1 MTPSLSIEHAED
13 ALFRK
18 VSLRLLPFL
27 TLCYMFAFLDRIN
40 VGFAKLQ
47 MQSSLDLSD
56 AAYGFG
62 AGIFFI
68 GYVLFEIPSNL
79 LLPKVGARRTMARIM
94 VLWGLTSAGMMFVR
108 DPLSFYVL
116 RFLLGVFEAGFAP
129 GMILYLTYWFPG
141 ARMGKT
147 MAIVMAAGPIGG
159 LLGGPAS
166 TIVMTSLAG
175 AHGLAGWQWMFIV
188 EGLPCVLLGL
198 IAGFWLTD
206 RPDDANWLTREEK
219 ALLNMS
225 TSAGIAHGGT
235 VSGLFKAVRDW
246 RVLGLALSN
255 FCVICGIYA
264 VSFWLPTILNAA
276 GVADTRAIGWW
287 SALPYVASLIAMYAL
302 SARSD
307 RHGERRWHY
316 AVASLVGA
324 TALLVASRHSSVF
337 AVALPAMTVAT
348 ASMWAAYTVLWAIP
362 GEYMKGNVAPGGIAL
377 VNVLG
382 VLGGFF
388 SPVLIGAIKSMTGS
402 LESGLLLMVG
412 LMLLGAAVMVL
423 NRFPDAVVR
432 ERRCKI
438 DG

>member
-1 MTPSLSIEHAED
+1 MTTSLPIENAKHAED
-13 ALFRK
+13 ALFRRI
-18 VSLRLLPFL
+18 SLRLLPFL
-27 TLCYMFAFLDRIN
+27 TVCYMFAFLDRIN

-68 GYVLFEIPSNL
+68 GYVLLEIPSNL

-116 RFLLGVFEAGFAP
+116 RFLLGAFEAGFAP

-159 LLGGPAS
+159 LVGGPAS
-166 TIVMTSLAG
+166 TIVMTALAG
-175 AHGLAGWQWMFIV
+175 VQGLAGWQWMFIV
-188 EGLPCVLLGL
+188 EGLPCVLLG
-198 IAGFWLTD
+198 IVAWFWLTD
-206 RPDDANWLTREEK
+206 RPDDANWLTPDEK
-219 ALLNMS
+219 SLLRVS
-225 TSAGIAHGGT
+225 TAGGIAHGGT
-235 VSGLFKAVRDW
+235 VGGLLKAVQDR

-276 GVADTRAIGWW
+276 GMTDTRAVGWW
-287 SALPYVASLIAMYAL
+287 SALPYVVSLVAMYAL
-302 SARSD
+302 SVRSD

-316 AVASLVGA
+316 AVASVVGA
-324 TALLVASRHSSVF
+324 VALLVASRYSSVF
-337 AVALPAMTVAT
+337 AVALAAMTVAT

-388 SPVLIGAIKSMTGS
+388 SPVLIGAIKSLTGS
-402 LESGLLLMVG
+402 LESGLLPMVG
-412 LMLLGAAVMVL
+412 LMLLGAVVMVL
-423 NRFPDAVVR
+423 NRFPDATVS
-432 ERRCKI
+432 ERC
-438 DG
+438 